1 MAFQLSQSG
10 LMELK
15 YERNIVNIKIIHVV
29 KRTDTWIVFSLMYC
43 LHALTAFSADNRESR
58 ETVASIAGAVCIG
71 IVTI

>member
-1 MAFQLSQSG
+1 MAFQLSQSC

-15 YERNIVNIKIIHVV
+15 YERNIVNIKIMHVV

-43 LHALTAFSADNRESR
+43 VALTAFSADNRESR